1 MAINLVR
8 TDPKLYGG
16 EAVRLAKKIPFAKS
30 FKKDDLVKS
39 GKEIEER
46 ARKLNEFFTQVTNKA
61 LQLFNTLFFIDFLC
75 ILKS

>member
-30 FKKDDLVKS
+30 FKKDDLEKYLTKCNPLPIVRFDDQA
-39 GKEIEER
+39 I
-46 ARKLNEFFTQVTNKA
+46 
-61 LQLFNTLFFIDFLC
+61 
-75 ILKS
+75 